1 MATSSSSH
9 KASIP
14 ANCHGCGEPFA
25 SRNAVFRHLRET
37 NGQCLSPSDYQDF
50 LHYVNTTSNLQK
62 TIILYGYIPTSTCKI
77 SNDSRAPLLNG
88 NDAAGFLL
96 EAIGCKDERINRS
109 FGSNIRATDV
119 VAQDD
124 NTGAVTEVLVVRI
137 PQLTTSLDEWIE
149 TVQDKLSYMT
159 SGEMQV
165 FGRLEMPQKRF
176 SAEQDVSHV
185 RVEYLLPADFIFT
198 GSSEQERLEFFKSL
212 PDFHAGRARE
222 NHVKPSPVSLE
233 NLIQLKQLR
242 RLFTTKIVDLDT
254 SDPSAVLEKE
264 FHVQRR
270 KRHRKKQQDKRI
282 DKQQHDGSITND
294 EQQNEKK
301 APSHADNNDE
311 SFHHNESKQND
322 DKMSHA
328 KKTGSTKVL
337 QRRRFHNFTPR
348 VMAHE
353 FLSFRRLDRF
363 YHRVTLRIDE
373 KRPFVALSLTGD
385 MFLQGQAVRI
395 IGVWLALAR
404 GLIDPEIVDCLFDEE
419 YPPLV
424 PTPPVPLVG
433 LYAVEASYMAWEGK
447 SKLILTPRHTDRYPS
462 GWNNERTISAVKD
475 WHSHMHQIVAKAWME
490 KGVDENGRLVAE
502 REWTEQVLEP
512 WAETAKEHLKDYRAW
527 KALQAADSVSRPTA
541 ILPPLDSVEATVP
554 VLFEKVLYYLR
565 KADASGLWPSTTPKR
580 QLVMIAS
587 STNGKSNTNMS
598 LSAAHMR
605 AKSNKADRPSAYEF
619 SEGQGQ
625 ASGSFS
631 VGAFPGDEHTQ
642 PKANTLF
649 PELMKYAFELEM
661 VLCPD
666 REPSSTIAINR
677 NAQFRPHTD
686 SGAGAGQSTSLI
698 VGLGTYVG
706 GELVVEGEK
715 KNIRYKA
722 LEFNGWTER
731 HWTMPFQGERYS
743 LVWFTPKGCEGV
755 KGIDLCR

>member
-1 MATSSSSH
+1 
-9 KASIP
+9 
-14 ANCHGCGEPFA
+14 
-25 SRNAVFRHLRET
+25 
-37 NGQCLSPSDYQDF
+37 
-50 LHYVNTTSNLQK
+50 
-62 TIILYGYIPTSTCKI
+62 
-77 SNDSRAPLLNG
+77 
-88 NDAAGFLL
+88 
-96 EAIGCKDERINRS
+96 
-109 FGSNIRATDV
+109 
-119 VAQDD
+119 
-124 NTGAVTEVLVVRI
+124 
-137 PQLTTSLDEWIE
+137 
-149 TVQDKLSYMT
+149 
-159 SGEMQV
+159 
-165 FGRLEMPQKRF
+165 
-176 SAEQDVSHV
+176 
-185 RVEYLLPADFIFT
+185 
-198 GSSEQERLEFFKSL
+198 
-212 PDFHAGRARE
+212 
-222 NHVKPSPVSLE
+222 
-233 NLIQLKQLR
+233 
-242 RLFTTKIVDLDT
+242 
-254 SDPSAVLEKE
+254 
-264 FHVQRR
+264 
-270 KRHRKKQQDKRI
+270 
-282 DKQQHDGSITND
+282 
-294 EQQNEKK
+294 
-301 APSHADNNDE
+301 
-311 SFHHNESKQND
+311 
-322 DKMSHA
+322 
-328 KKTGSTKVL
+328 
-337 QRRRFHNFTPR
+337 
-348 VMAHE
+348 
-353 FLSFRRLDRF
+353 
-363 YHRVTLRIDE
+363 
-373 KRPFVALSLTGD
+373 
-385 MFLQGQAVRI
+385 
-395 IGVWLALAR
+395 
-404 GLIDPEIVDCLFDEE
+404 
-419 YPPLV
+419 
-424 PTPPVPLVG
+424 
-433 LYAVEASYMAWEGK
+433 
-447 SKLILTPRHTDRYPS
+447 
-462 GWNNERTISAVKD
+462 
-475 WHSHMHQIVAKAWME
+475 MHQIVAKAWME